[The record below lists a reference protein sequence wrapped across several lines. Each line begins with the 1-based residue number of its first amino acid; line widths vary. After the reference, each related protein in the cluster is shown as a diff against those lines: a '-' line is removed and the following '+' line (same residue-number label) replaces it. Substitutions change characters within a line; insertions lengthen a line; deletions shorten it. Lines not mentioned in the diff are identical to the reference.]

1 MFWDVYAVTI
11 VHVCTH
17 ALSHVWLCGPKD
29 HSLPGSSVH
38 GIFPAWILEWVAI
51 FYSRGS
57 PQFRDWTHISYIS
70 CIGRWILYHCATWE
84 APRDTGYIEKAS
96 SEPAD
101 DFSSWS
107 WSLACSNHFLRS
119 SVSHKAEKP
128 GCMLAACIYSHFMG
142 HRAVHEPTTSSSK
155 PLSNA
160 SSCEDSG
167 RAAWQEWDSWTIL
180 LASGTSSQ
188 NTTYPFIS
196 GKFLLHEHVPLV
208 FEPED
213 IFLAFL
219 VHHSY
224 RFISYSY

>member
-1 MFWDVYAVTI
+1 M
-11 VHVCTH
+11 CTS
-17 ALSHVWLCGPKD
+17 AQSCLTLCGPKD

-51 FYSRGS
+51 SYSRGS

-70 CIGRWILYHCATWE
+70 CIGRWILYHCSTWE
-84 APRDTGYIEKAS
+84 APRDTGDIEKALI
-96 SEPAD
+96 EPAD
-101 DFSSWS
+101 GFSSWS

-119 SVSHKAEKP
+119 SLSHKSETP
-128 GCMLAACIYSHFMG
+128 GWMLAACIYSHFMG
-142 HRAVHEPTTSSSK
+142 HRAVHKPTTSSSK
-155 PLSNA
+155 PLSDA

-167 RAAWQEWDSWTIL
+167 HAAWQEWDSWTIL

-188 NTTYPFIS
+188 NTNGFSPTYSFIS
-196 GKFLLHEHVPLV
+196 GKFLIHEHVPFV

-219 VHHSY
+219 VHHFY
-224 RFISYSY
+224 RFIGYSY

>member
-1 MFWDVYAVTI
+1 MDCSPLGF
-11 VHVCTH
+11 
-17 ALSHVWLCGPKD
+17 
-29 HSLPGSSVH
+29 SVH

-142 HRAVHEPTTSSSK
+142 HRGVISSIFFLIPLRSQK
-155 PLSNA
+155 TQNPCTLFLPELKSFNSVIPPLSKMNPA
-160 SSCEDSG
+160 QTG
-167 RAAWQEWDSWTIL
+167 NGVVKWL
-180 LASGTSSQ
+180 
-188 NTTYPFIS
+188 
-196 GKFLLHEHVPLV
+196 
-208 FEPED
+208 
-213 IFLAFL
+213 
-219 VHHSY
+219 
-224 RFISYSY
+224 